1 LLQDHLIIP
10 TQSDIILNKEK
21 HVNSVLLNLYELQ
34 KIDSHIDDLVA
45 SRGEL
50 PERVAELRAALQERE
65 DILREIE
72 DRITQN
78 DAEMRKITGDSSEI
92 KGKLDKYK
100 GQQFEVKTT
109 REYDAITFQIED
121 ADRRLKEDSD
131 RMGRISI
138 ELENAKREADDL
150 RHELDDMRA
159 EFEDSEKLLNEM
171 MAETAAEEKELLAK
185 REDILP
191 KITSNYISIYERVR
205 PAKEGVAVVALKN
218 GVCGGCF
225 NAVPRQL
232 VLELNRGEKHSICEY
247 CGRIIVGEVIGT
259 AIDGEPEPV
268 SHGAEEVEES
278 EES

>member
-1 LLQDHLIIP
+1 M
-10 TQSDIILNKEK
+10 
-21 HVNSVLLNLYELQ
+21 NSVLLNLYELQ
-34 KIDSHIDDLVA
+34 KIDLHIDELVS

-50 PERVAELRAALQERE
+50 PERVAELRFILQERE

-72 DRITQN
+72 ARIAENETELRKVSG
-78 DAEMRKITGDSSEI
+78 DADEAKA
-92 KGKLDKYK
+92 KLEKYK

-121 ADRRLKEDSD
+121 ADRRLRENTD
-131 RMGRISI
+131 RLGRINI
-138 ELENAKREADDL
+138 ELENARAEAEDL
-150 RHELDDMRA
+150 KHELADMRA

-185 REDILP
+185 REQILP
-191 KITSNYISIYERVR
+191 NITQNYVSIYERVR
-205 PAKEGVAVVALKN
+205 PAKEGVAVVALRG

-232 VLELNRGEKHSICEY
+232 GLELNRGEKHTICEY
-247 CGRIIVGEVIGT
+247 CRRIIVGEVIGT
-259 AIDGEPEPV
+259 AIDGEPEIV
-268 SHGAEEVEES
+268 SQEVEEEAS

>member
-1 LLQDHLIIP
+1 
-10 TQSDIILNKEK
+10 
-21 HVNSVLLNLYELQ
+21 VNEVLLNLYQLQ

-50 PERVAELRAALQERE
+50 PERVAELRMALDERE
-65 DILREIE
+65 DILRQIE
-72 DRITQN
+72 SRIEQN
-78 DAEMRKITGDSSEI
+78 ETEVRKITGETSDVKE
-92 KGKLDKYK
+92 KLDKYK

-121 ADRRLKEDSD
+121 ADRRLREDSD

-138 ELENAKREADDL
+138 ELENAKAEAEDL
-150 RHELDDMRA
+150 RRELTDMRA

-171 MAETAAEEKELLAK
+171 MAETAAEEKELLAQ
-185 REDILP
+185 REQIVP
-191 KITSNYISIYERVR
+191 KITQNYLSIYERVR
-205 PAKEGVAVVALKN
+205 PAKDGVAVVALRG
-218 GVCGGCF
+218 GVCGGCY

-232 VLELNRGEKHSICEY
+232 VLELNRGLKHTVCEY

-268 SHGAEEVEES
+268 SHEVEE
-278 EES
+278 EETEQS